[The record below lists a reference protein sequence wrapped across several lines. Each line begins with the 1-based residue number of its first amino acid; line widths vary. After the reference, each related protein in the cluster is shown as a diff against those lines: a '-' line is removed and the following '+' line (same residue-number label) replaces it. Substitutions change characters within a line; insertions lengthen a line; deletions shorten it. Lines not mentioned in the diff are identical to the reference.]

1 MCFEG
6 FLDREKYKLRFISE
20 ENSSRLHNQ
29 AIRIN
34 TRDKYENVCHKE
46 ACIPYQDAKIRN
58 TYANF

>member
-20 ENSSRLHNQ
+20 ENSSRLYNQ

-34 TRDKYENVCHKE
+34 KRDKYENVCHKQ
-46 ACIPYQDAKIRN
+46 ACIPY
-58 TYANF
+58 